1 MKGFGHW
8 GEASTAA
15 WLRLRD
21 EGGWW
26 TVRELEDELQCFT
39 HAELQRSLK
48 NLVNRQHLRQRN
60 LKTRVVYGVTF
71 SCKPI
76 QGHTLNP
83 QLSLF
88 SDPRKFVQC
97 TDRGI
102 SI

>member
-1 MKGFGHW
+1 MVAAGIPIAKIQNQHEGLRVLR

-21 EGGWW
+21 EGGLW

-71 SCKPI
+71 S
-76 QGHTLNP
+76 
-83 QLSLF
+83 
-88 SDPRKFVQC
+88 
-97 TDRGI
+97 
-102 SI
+102 